1 MFTLTHTI
9 PVNTE
14 EPHLNRAQI
23 WQGLLLKAEN
33 PVPFLEAMSVCTVIE
48 RGDNWLLRD
57 FTLRGEDMQERVTFE
72 PQERVTFLRTK
83 SSAMGTIL
91 NEILEM
97 EDGEMGLRFTFTL
110 AVEGLSDG
118 SDEEAEFADRM
129 SRSYFQG
136 VGSTLAEIRRQVR
149 AGSTGRGLKQP
160 VALAETDGRLSD
172 KFSKTHMI

>member
-14 EPHLNRAQI
+14 EPALTRGQI

-33 PVPFLEAMSVCTVIE
+33 PVPFLDAMSACEVIE

-72 PQERVTFLRTK
+72 PQERVTFERTR

-91 NEILEM
+91 NEIVPLD
-97 EDGEMGLRFTFTL
+97 DGSMGLRFTFTL
-110 AVEGLSDG
+110 DVDGLADG
-118 SDEEAEFADRM
+118 SPEETEYAERM
-129 SRSYFQG
+129 SQSYFQG

-149 AGSTGRGLKQP
+149 AGELD
-160 VALAETDGRLSD
+160 AA
-172 KFSKTHMI
+172 

>member
-1 MFTLTHTI
+1 MFTLSHTI

-14 EPHLNRAQI
+14 EPALTRAQI

-33 PVPFLEAMSVCTVIE
+33 PVPFLEAMSACEVID

-72 PQERVTFLRTK
+72 PKERVTFVRTR

-91 NEILEM
+91 NEIIAL

-110 AVEGLSDG
+110 DVDGLEDG
-118 SDEEAEFADRM
+118 SPEETEFAERM
-129 SRSYFQG
+129 SQSYFQG
-136 VGSTLAEIRRQVR
+136 VASTLAEIRRQVR
-149 AGSTGRGLKQP
+149 SGELDA
-160 VALAETDGRLSD
+160 A
-172 KFSKTHMI
+172 

>member
-14 EPHLNRAQI
+14 EPRLNRAQI

-33 PVPFLEAMSVCTVIE
+33 PVPFLDAMSACTVIE
-48 RGDNWLLRD
+48 RGENWLLRD
-57 FTLRGEDMQERVTFE
+57 FTLRDEDMQERVTFE
-72 PQERVTFLRTK
+72 PQERVTFVRTK

-91 NEILEM
+91 NEIVEL
-97 EDGEMGLRFTFTL
+97 EDGDMGLRFTFTL
-110 AVEGLSDG
+110 SVEGLADG
-118 SDEEAEFADRM
+118 SEAESEFAERM

-149 AGSTGRGLKQP
+149 AGELD
-160 VALAETDGRLSD
+160 AA
-172 KFSKTHMI
+172 